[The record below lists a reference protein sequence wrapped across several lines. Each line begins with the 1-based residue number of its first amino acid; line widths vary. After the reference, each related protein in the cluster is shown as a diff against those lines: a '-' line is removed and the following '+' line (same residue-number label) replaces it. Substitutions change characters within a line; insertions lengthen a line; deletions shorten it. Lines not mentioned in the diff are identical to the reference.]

1 MNDLRSPLWKPLLH
15 AAGRVEARLESELAA
30 EGLSISK
37 LGVLDA
43 LVANGEPLPLSRLA
57 GKLACV
63 KSNVTQLVDRLEADG
78 LVRRVPDPTDRRS
91 VLAEITAD
99 GVSRHEAGGRIVARI
114 ERDLFGELSED
125 DRNRLATTLQALAM
139 GDCPETT

>member
-1 MNDLRSPLWKPLLH
+1 LWKPLLH
-15 AAGRVEARLESELAA
+15 AAGRVEGRLESELAA

-57 GKLACV
+57 GRLACV

-78 LVRRVPDPTDRRS
+78 LVRRVPDPSDRRS
-91 VLAEITAD
+91 VLAEITSD
-99 GVSRHEAGGRIVARI
+99 GVARHEAGSRIVARI
-114 ERDLFGELSED
+114 ELDLFGELSED
-125 DRNRLATTLQALAM
+125 DRDRLATTLQALAT
-139 GDCPETT
+139 GDCPERT